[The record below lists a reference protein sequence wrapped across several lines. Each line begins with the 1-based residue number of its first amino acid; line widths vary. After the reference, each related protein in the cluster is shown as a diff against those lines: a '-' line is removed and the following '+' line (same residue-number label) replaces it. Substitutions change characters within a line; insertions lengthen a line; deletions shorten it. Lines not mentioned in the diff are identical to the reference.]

1 MAARRSGEMSMPNK
15 RQLAIH
21 TDKWVVTVRE
31 GKDLVRVQQ
40 RDSFFTKMSPVCE
53 LSLGDQGPFSTSV
66 KTNTTQPSWDESLEF
81 EAYPSS
87 PTPPKGEEDDGGG
100 GGGGGRGLPQV
111 GPKLGGSQVPAGS
124 VRVEYMLVPGIP
136 PLPNTPARE
145 QQQPEGVGGAVLPAA
160 VDERVPPSPALLLAA
175 VAGATLAVLL
185 STCLK
190 DLLLGLGSSIPPLV
204 PIPVPF
210 KIAAGKHKGSSTHH
224 IRLQAEDGNVVVA
237 TGPKPPPS
245 PPLPP
250 PPSNTGGEKAASDTA
265 TLLWQS
271 GPIRSLERSAN
282 PSDRTCKKC
291 QLKVGRDGRVVV
303 ARGKEELAVFSS
315 SSVRKLKAFFLVEG
329 GD

>member
-1 MAARRSGEMSMPNK
+1 MFSATVVAVKYVCTRMVGRMLPTVCPAY
-15 RQLAIH
+15 LPTCLPAIPIL
-21 TDKWVVTVRE
+21 TSTAT
-31 GKDLVRVQQ
+31 
-40 RDSFFTKMSPVCE
+40 FT
-53 LSLGDQGPFSTSV
+53 
-66 KTNTTQPSWDESLEF
+66 
-81 EAYPSS
+81 A
-87 PTPPKGEEDDGGG
+87 TPPPHPHTSPSLLHPH
-100 GGGGGRGLPQV
+100 RRRRRL
-111 GPKLGGSQVPAGS
+111 
-124 VRVEYMLVPGIP
+124 P
-136 PLPNTPARE
+136 PLHHPPR
-145 QQQPEGVGGAVLPAA
+145 G
-160 VDERVPPSPALLLAA
+160 RVFTRA
-175 VAGATLAVLL
+175 
-185 STCLK
+185 
-190 DLLLGLGSSIPPLV
+190 
-204 PIPVPF
+204 
-210 KIAAGKHKGSSTHH
+210 
-224 IRLQAEDGNVVVA
+224 AEDGNVVVA

>member
-1 MAARRSGEMSMPNK
+1 MRGTWFVFSYGRS
-15 RQLAIH
+15 
-21 TDKWVVTVRE
+21 
-31 GKDLVRVQQ
+31 
-40 RDSFFTKMSPVCE
+40 CE
-53 LSLGDQGPFSTSV
+53 ICVYS
-66 KTNTTQPSWDESLEF
+66 
-81 EAYPSS
+81 Y
-87 PTPPKGEEDDGGG
+87 
-100 GGGGGRGLPQV
+100 
-111 GPKLGGSQVPAGS
+111 GGSNAADRVPCLPTYLPACHS
-124 VRVEYMLVPGIP
+124 HPHQHRHLHRHPPPHPHTSPSLLHPHRRRRRLP
-136 PLPNTPARE
+136 PLHHPPR
-145 QQQPEGVGGAVLPAA
+145 G
-160 VDERVPPSPALLLAA
+160 RVFTRA
-175 VAGATLAVLL
+175 
-185 STCLK
+185 
-190 DLLLGLGSSIPPLV
+190 
-204 PIPVPF
+204 
-210 KIAAGKHKGSSTHH
+210 
-224 IRLQAEDGNVVVA
+224 AEDGNVVVA